1 MRSTAL
7 LLALL
12 LPLAGCLDLL
22 DSGDDGANQPPTA
35 YITMPGQGA
44 TVEVDQPFQLVGYGE
59 DPDGEDSRLGYVWT
73 LSGLGAVIELSR
85 LASDMVTVS
94 QTGPDLVL
102 TLTVTDPHGASASD
116 VKLITV
122 EPGNRPPTAVIRL
135 PVAGGSYSEGQ
146 PVQFDGRTSSDPD
159 GDTLRYL
166 WELGEQGGSKYTAS
180 QQSSFERDL
189 QEGEYEV
196 QLTVEDPDGE
206 DTTVMAS
213 FSITNL
219 PPVAV
224 ASADAT
230 TVFVG
235 EEINFDGDDSYD
247 PEGDVLDYS
256 WSFGDGDTSTLR
268 SPKHMWDAPGS
279 YTVNLTV
286 EDGRGQQGSA
296 SLNIEVE
303 TLGPDALFSFLLSSD
318 EVSEVR
324 AGTNLTLDASASSSP
339 NGAITNYS
347 WDFGDGASETGE
359 NDTVRHS
366 WATGGWFN
374 VTLTVS
380 DSASESAEL
389 VMQLRVIPENFQ
401 VDYSDG
407 QAIIISNS
415 DDQYDFPVEVFLD
428 GIYLNLTVS
437 CNTGSMS
444 YELKVLDASGAELW
458 AESGALGGGDSENH
472 PVAVFGNATGDYTIT
487 IQVDNGGITPTGA
500 SWEFQGWVRYS

>member
-1 MRSTAL
+1 MRSIAL

-22 DSGDDGANQPPTA
+22 DSDDNGANQPPTA

-44 TVEVDQPFQLVGYGE
+44 TVEVDQPFQLEGYGE

-102 TLTVTDPHGASASD
+102 TLTVTDPHGASTSD

-135 PVAGGSYSEGQ
+135 PVAGSSYSEGQ
-146 PVQFDGRTSSDPD
+146 PVQFDGRTSSDPG

-180 QQSSFERDL
+180 QQSNFERDL

-206 DTTVMAS
+206 VSTAMAS

-235 EEINFDGDDSYD
+235 EEISFDGDDSYD

-268 SPKHMWDAPGS
+268 SPKHIWDAPGS

-296 SLNIEVE
+296 LLNIEVE
-303 TLGPDALFSFLLSSD
+303 TLGPDALFSFLLSGD
-318 EVSEVR
+318 EVNEVR
-324 AGTNLTLDASASSSP
+324 AGTNLTLDASSSSSP

-347 WDFGDGASETGE
+347 WDFGDGTSETGE
-359 NDTVRHS
+359 NDTSRHS

-374 VTLTVS
+374 VTLPVS
-380 DSASESAEL
+380 DSADESAEL
-389 VMQLRVIPENFQ
+389 VMQLRVILENFQ
-401 VDYSDG
+401 IDYSG
-407 QAIIISNS
+407 SQAIIISNS

-472 PVAVFGNATGDYTIT
+472 PVAVSGNAPGDYIIT

>member
-1 MRSTAL
+1 MRSIAL

-22 DSGDDGANQPPTA
+22 DSGDNGANQPPTA

-102 TLTVTDPHGASASD
+102 TLTVTDPHGASTSD

-135 PVAGGSYSEGQ
+135 PVAGSSYSEGQ

-206 DTTVMAS
+206 VSTAMAS

-224 ASADAT
+224 ASANAT

-235 EEINFDGDDSYD
+235 EEIRFDSDGSID

-268 SPKHMWDAPGS
+268 SPKHIWDAPGS

-296 SLNIEVE
+296 LLNIEVE
-303 TLGPDALFSFLLSSD
+303 TLGPDALFSFLLSGD
-318 EVSEVR
+318 EVNEVR
-324 AGTNLTLDASASSSP
+324 AGTNLTLDASSSSSP

-347 WDFGDGASETGE
+347 WDFGDGTSETGE

-366 WATGGWFN
+366 WATGDWFN

-380 DSASESAEL
+380 DSAGESAEL

-401 VDYSDG
+401 IDYSG
-407 QAIIISNS
+407 SQAIIISNS

-472 PVAVFGNATGDYTIT
+472 PVAVSGNATGDYTIT

>member
-1 MRSTAL
+1 MRSIAL

-22 DSGDDGANQPPTA
+22 DSDDNGANQPPTA

-102 TLTVTDPHGASASD
+102 TLTVTDPHGASTSD

-135 PVAGGSYSEGQ
+135 PVAGSSYSEGQ

-180 QQSSFERDL
+180 QQSNFERDL

-206 DTTVMAS
+206 VSTAMAS

-235 EEINFDGDDSYD
+235 EEISFDGDDSYD
-247 PEGDVLDYS
+247 PEGDVLDSS

-268 SPKHMWDAPGS
+268 SPKHIWDAPGS

-296 SLNIEVE
+296 LLNIEVE
-303 TLGPDALFSFLLSSD
+303 TLGPDALFSFLLSGD
-318 EVSEVR
+318 EVNEVR
-324 AGTNLTLDASASSSP
+324 AGTNLTLDASSSSSP

-347 WDFGDGASETGE
+347 WDFGDGTSETGE
-359 NDTVRHS
+359 NDTSRHS

-380 DSASESAEL
+380 DSADESAEL

-401 VDYSDG
+401 IDYSG
-407 QAIIISNS
+407 SQAIIISNS

-472 PVAVFGNATGDYTIT
+472 PVAVSGNATGDYIIT

>member
-1 MRSTAL
+1 MRSIAL

-22 DSGDDGANQPPTA
+22 DSDDNGANQPPTA

-102 TLTVTDPHGASASD
+102 TLTVTDPHGASTSD
-116 VKLITV
+116 VKLIPV
-122 EPGNRPPTAVIRL
+122 KPGNRPPTAVIRL
-135 PVAGGSYSEGQ
+135 PVAGSSYSEGQ

-180 QQSSFERDL
+180 QQSNFERDL

-206 DTTVMAS
+206 VSTAMAS

-235 EEINFDGDDSYD
+235 EEISFDGDDSYD

-268 SPKHMWDAPGS
+268 SPKHIWDAPGS

-296 SLNIEVE
+296 LLNIEVE
-303 TLGPDALFSFLLSSD
+303 TLGPDALFSFLLSGD
-318 EVSEVR
+318 EVNEVR
-324 AGTNLTLDASASSSP
+324 AGTNLTLDASSSSSP

-347 WDFGDGASETGE
+347 WDFGDGTSETGE
-359 NDTVRHS
+359 NDTSRHS

-380 DSASESAEL
+380 DSADESAEL

-401 VDYSDG
+401 IDYSG
-407 QAIIISNS
+407 SQAIIISNS

-472 PVAVFGNATGDYTIT
+472 PVAVSGNATGDYIIT

>member
-1 MRSTAL
+1 MRSIAL

-94 QTGPDLVL
+94 QTGPDLML
-102 TLTVTDPHGASASD
+102 TLTVTDPDGASASD

-196 QLTVEDPDGE
+196 QLTVEDLDGE
-206 DTTVMAS
+206 VSTAMAS

-224 ASADAT
+224 ASANAT

-235 EEINFDGDDSYD
+235 EEISFDGDDSYD

-268 SPKHMWDAPGS
+268 SPKHIWDAPGS

-303 TLGPDALFSFLLSSD
+303 TLGPDALFSFLLSGD

-324 AGTNLTLDASASSSP
+324 AGTNLTLDASGSSSP

-347 WDFGDGASETGE
+347 WDFGDGTSETSE

-380 DSASESAEL
+380 DSTGESAEL
-389 VMQLRVIPENFQ
+389 LMQLRVIPENFQ
-401 VDYSDG
+401 VDYSG
-407 QAIIISNS
+407 SQAIIISNS

>member
-1 MRSTAL
+1 M
-7 LLALL
+7 
-12 LPLAGCLDLL
+12 
-22 DSGDDGANQPPTA
+22 
-35 YITMPGQGA
+35 
-44 TVEVDQPFQLVGYGE
+44 
-59 DPDGEDSRLGYVWT
+59 
-73 LSGLGAVIELSR
+73 
-85 LASDMVTVS
+85 
-94 QTGPDLVL
+94 
-102 TLTVTDPHGASASD
+102 
-116 VKLITV
+116 
-122 EPGNRPPTAVIRL
+122 
-135 PVAGGSYSEGQ
+135 
-146 PVQFDGRTSSDPD
+146 QFDGRTSSDPD

-206 DTTVMAS
+206 VSTAMAS

-235 EEINFDGDDSYD
+235 EEISFDGDDSYD

-347 WDFGDGASETGE
+347 WDFGDGTSETGE

-380 DSASESAEL
+380 DSAGESAEL
-389 VMQLRVIPENFQ
+389 VMQLRVIPEDFQ